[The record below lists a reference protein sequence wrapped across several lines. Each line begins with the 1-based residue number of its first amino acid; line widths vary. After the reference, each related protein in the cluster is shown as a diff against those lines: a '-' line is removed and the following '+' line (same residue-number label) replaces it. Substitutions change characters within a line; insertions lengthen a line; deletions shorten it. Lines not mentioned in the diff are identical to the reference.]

1 MSPIALESCPT
12 VDVPGR
18 TFIATEPTE
27 RFFAYGRLILAPA
40 AGMVV
45 ETHYGEVDH
54 MGRRSQLTLV
64 PLCVGA
70 GGAHGRAAAGSSVG
84 REEHGNRVK
93 RGRGPEELTR

>member
-45 ETHYGEVDH
+45 ETDYREVDH
-54 MGRRSQLTLV
+54 VGRRSQLTLV
-64 PLCVGA
+64 RYALGQA
-70 GGAHGRAAAGSSVG
+70 AHTVVLLPGVASDVKNTEIGLSAAEDQRS
-84 REEHGNRVK
+84 
-93 RGRGPEELTR
+93 